1 MSENSFVGDTKEA
14 KKSRKWLANLLNEY
28 VVEVTFTKKDGTERV
43 MNCTLME
50 DYLPETTGVGRAANF
65 DAVSVYDVDKEDWR
79 SFRWDSIKA
88 VKVVVE
94 SANA

>member
-1 MSENSFVGDTKEA
+1 METIFSGDSKAA
-14 KKSRKWLANLLNEY
+14 KKGRKWLAGILEQSI
-28 VVEVTFTKKDGTERV
+28 VEVTFTKKDGTERV
-43 MNCTLME
+43 MNCTLLE
-50 DYLPETTGVGRAANF
+50 DYLPETTGVGRSASF

>member
-1 MSENSFVGDTKEA
+1 MSENSFVGESKEA
-14 KKSRKWLANLLNEY
+14 KKSRKWLTKLLAEY

-43 MNCTLME
+43 MNCTLIE
-50 DYLPETTGVGRAANF
+50 DYLPETTGVGKAASL
-65 DAVSVYDVDKEDWR
+65 DAVSVYDVEVEDWR

-88 VKVVVE
+88 VKVIVE

>member
-14 KKSRKWLANLLNEY
+14 KKSRKWLTKLLAEY

-43 MNCTLME
+43 MNCTLIE
-50 DYLPETTGVGRAANF
+50 DYLPETTGSGRAANSDALAVF
-65 DAVSVYDVDKEDWR
+65 DTDVEDWR
-79 SFRWDSIKA
+79 SFRWDSVKS

>member
-14 KKSRKWLANLLNEY
+14 KKSRKWLTNLLNEY
-28 VVEVTFTKKDGTERV
+28 VIEVTFTKKDGTERV
-43 MNCTLME
+43 MNCTLLE
-50 DYLPETTGVGRAANF
+50 DYLPETTDAGRAASL
-65 DAVSVYDVDKEDWR
+65 DALSVYDVDKDDWR

-88 VKVVVE
+88 VKVIVE

>member
-14 KKSRKWLANLLNEY
+14 KKSRKWLTKLLAEY

-43 MNCTLME
+43 MNCTLIE
-50 DYLPETTGVGRAANF
+50 DYLPETTGTGRAANSDALAVF
-65 DAVSVYDVDKEDWR
+65 DTDVEDWR

-94 SANA
+94 NVNA

>member
-14 KKSRKWLANLLNEY
+14 KKSRKWLTNLLNEY
-28 VVEVTFTKKDGTERV
+28 VIEVTFTKKDGTERV
-43 MNCTLME
+43 MNCTLLE
-50 DYLPETTGVGRAANF
+50 DYLPETTGAGRAASL
-65 DAVSVYDVDKEDWR
+65 DAVSVYDVDKDDWR

-88 VKVVVE
+88 VKVIVE

>member
-14 KKSRKWLANLLNEY
+14 KKSRKWLTNLLSQY

-43 MNCTLME
+43 MNCTLQE
-50 DYLPETTGVGRAANF
+50 DYLPETTGAGRAGNSDALAVF
-65 DAVSVYDVDKEDWR
+65 DTEIEDWR

>member
-1 MSENSFVGDTKEA
+1 MSENNFVGESKEA
-14 KKSRKWLANLLNEY
+14 KKSRKWLTNLLNQY
-28 VVEVTFTKKDGTERV
+28 VVEVIFTKKDGTERV
-43 MNCTLME
+43 MNCTLLE
-50 DYLPETTGVGRAANF
+50 DYLPETTGAGRAASL

-88 VKVVVE
+88 IKVVVE